1 MPADARWE
9 EIMFEFVATE
19 VVNLRFWGE
28 TRRFEPEHLGMKNQ
42 KNGRPTLQW
51 TLLQQMALSGGQ
63 LAWSNS
69 GATTRIKKQKQ
80 ELSDKLR
87 AAFGVEGDPIEWD
100 GGINAYVAR
109 FALRA
114 SGLRS

>member
-1 MPADARWE
+1 VID
-9 EIMFEFVATE
+9 FVELE
-19 VVNLRFWGE
+19 VVNIRFRGE

-63 LAWSNS
+63 LAWSNPR
-69 GATTRIKKQKQ
+69 ATTRIKKQKQ
-80 ELSDKLR
+80 ELSHKLK

-100 GGINAYVAR
+100 GDNNAYVAR

-114 SGLRS
+114 SGVRP